1 MAELEEKL
9 GSILNNPQM
18 MQQIM
23 GMAQMLSGGQQQ
35 PKEEKKPTEQA
46 APEMPAIDPKMLQA
60 IAGIAHQSG
69 TDQQQQGLLKALQPY
84 LSRERINKLERAMS
98 AARMA
103 RAASAFL
110 NAGGLQMLT
119 RR

>member
-23 GMAQMLSGGQQQ
+23 GMAQMLSGGQQ
-35 PKEEKKPTEQA
+35 PKEEKKPAEQP
-46 APEMPAIDPKMLQA
+46 APELPSIDPKMLQT
-60 IAGIAHQSG
+60 IAGIARQGG

-84 LSRERINKLERAMS
+84 LSRERIAKLERAMS